1 MRTHFSQERL
11 DADPL
16 LQEVNGI
23 LRKCVHC
30 GFCTATCPTYTIL
43 GDELD
48 SPRGRIYMLKDMLE
62 GDKPASDAVVKHIDR
77 CLTCL
82 SCMTTCPSGVDYN
95 HLLERGRAHIERT
108 HARPWVDR
116 TIREMLA
123 WILPH
128 TGRFRMA
135 MVLGGLARPLAPL
148 LPRPLQIM
156 LEQAKR
162 RPRGIGPVERSG
174 VHAPAGPAKARVI
187 LPVGCVQPA
196 LMPQINEATA
206 RLLTRHGVEVVIPKG
221 QGCCGA
227 VVGHMGKED
236 EAKDFARANVA
247 SWWMEKVARGVD
259 AIVINASGCGST
271 IKDYAHLLRDDP
283 DFADKARALSEITFD
298 ISEYMTMLGLMEP
311 VEKPGLTVAYHAAC
325 SLQHGQKIVNAPK
338 HLLRAAGFEV
348 REIANAHLCCG
359 SAGTYSILQPELSQ
373 ELRSRKVATLEA
385 TKPHVIAAGNI
396 GCLTHIAGGTDLPVV
411 HTVELLDW
419 ATGGPKPQALA

>member
-1 MRTHFSQERL
+1 
-11 DADPL
+11 
-16 LQEVNGI
+16 
-23 LRKCVHC
+23 
-30 GFCTATCPTYTIL
+30 
-43 GDELD
+43 
-48 SPRGRIYMLKDMLE
+48 
-62 GDKPASDAVVKHIDR
+62 
-77 CLTCL
+77 
-82 SCMTTCPSGVDYN
+82 
-95 HLLERGRAHIERT
+95 
-108 HARPWVDR
+108 
-116 TIREMLA
+116 
-123 WILPH
+123 
-128 TGRFRMA
+128 
-135 MVLGGLARPLAPL
+135 
-148 LPRPLQIM
+148 
-156 LEQAKR
+156 
-162 RPRGIGPVERSG
+162 
-174 VHAPAGPAKARVI
+174 
-187 LPVGCVQPA
+187 
-196 LMPQINEATA
+196 
-206 RLLTRHGVEVVIPKG
+206 
-221 QGCCGA
+221 
-227 VVGHMGKED
+227 MGKED